1 MGDSI
6 LSVASPR
13 ECGVDNPINL
23 PDLNVVELLKSH
35 GIQPDKRLGQN
46 FLIDSTY
53 LRRVADAGNITKDDT
68 VLEVGAGLGS
78 LTRLLGMQAKEVIAV
93 ELDAYLIPILTQVT
107 NPFPNIHIIQSDIL
121 EIDPGELTTSTGYLV
136 VANIPYYITS
146 NLIRHL
152 LTGNI
157 RPRRVVLTIQREVA
171 ERICAQP
178 DKLSLLGLSV
188 QVFGHPMILSRVPA
202 GAFYPV
208 PKVDSAIIRIE
219 MYPAPIIP
227 ADQLDIFFQLAKA
240 GFSQKRKML
249 RNSLSAGLRIDRST
263 IENLLL
269 EAGIEPHRRAETL
282 TLDEWKSL
290 TSGYIN
296 LETQEL

>member
-1 MGDSI
+1 M
-6 LSVASPR
+6 
-13 ECGVDNPINL
+13 DNPINL

-46 FLIDSTY
+46 FLIDPMY
-53 LRRVADAGNITKDDT
+53 LHRVADAGNITKDDT

-78 LTRLLGMQAKEVIAV
+78 LTRLLGSQAKEVFAV
-93 ELDAYLIPILTQVT
+93 ELDTDLIPILKQVT
-107 NPFPNIHIIQSDIL
+107 IQFSNIQIIHRDIL
-121 EIDPGELTTSTGYLV
+121 KIDPGELTNSTSYLV

-152 LTGNI
+152 LAGNT

-178 DKLSLLGLSV
+178 NKLSLLGLSV
-188 QVFGHPMILSRVPA
+188 QVFGLPKILSRVPA

-219 MYPAPIIP
+219 IYPAPIIP
-227 ADQLDIFFQLAKA
+227 ADQLDIFFQIAKA

-249 RNSLSAGLRIDRST
+249 RNSLSAGLRQDRSI

-269 EAGIEPHRRAETL
+269 EADIEPQRRAQTL
-282 TLDEWKSL
+282 TLDEWKLL
-290 TSGYIN
+290 TSGYIK
-296 LETQEL
+296 LGTQD

>member
-1 MGDSI
+1 MGDGI
-6 LSVASPR
+6 LSVATPR
-13 ECGVDNPINL
+13 ECCVDNPINL
-23 PDLNVVELLKSH
+23 PDLNVVELLKRH

-46 FLIDSTY
+46 FLIDPTY
-53 LRRVADAGNITKDDT
+53 LRRVAEAGSISKDDT

-78 LTRLLGMQAKEVIAV
+78 LTRLLGIQAKEVYAI
-93 ELDAYLIPILTQVT
+93 ELDADLIPILNKVT
-107 NPFPNIHIIQSDIL
+107 KPFPNIHVIHGDIL
-121 EIDPGELTTSTGYLV
+121 RIDPTELTSSTGYLV

-152 LTGNI
+152 LVGKI
-157 RPRRVVLTIQREVA
+157 RPGRVVLTIQREVA

-178 DKLSLLGLSV
+178 NKLSLLGLSV
-188 QVFGHPMILSRVPA
+188 QVFGHPLIISRVPA

-208 PKVDSAIIRIE
+208 PKVDSAIMRIE

-227 ADQLDIFFQLAKA
+227 DDQLGIFFQIAKA

-249 RNSLSAGLRIDRST
+249 RNSLAAGLRQERST

-269 EAGIEPHRRAETL
+269 EAAIEPHRRAETL

-290 TSGYIN
+290 TSGYID
-296 LETQEL
+296 LEAQE

>member
-1 MGDSI
+1 
-6 LSVASPR
+6 
-13 ECGVDNPINL
+13 VDNPINL

-152 LTGNI
+152 LTGHT

-171 ERICAQP
+171 ERICAQS

-188 QVFGHPMILSRVPA
+188 QVFGDPVILSRVPA

-227 ADQLDIFFQLAKA
+227 TDQLDTFFLIAKA

-249 RNSLSAGLRIDRST
+249 RNSLSAGLRLDRST
-263 IENLLL
+263 IEDLLV
-269 EAGIEPHRRAETL
+269 EADIEPQRRAETL

-296 LETQEL
+296 FKTQDL

>member
-107 NPFPNIHIIQSDIL
+107 NPFPNIHIIQRDIL

-157 RPRRVVLTIQREVA
+157 RPRRVVLTIQKEVA

>member
-6 LSVASPR
+6 LFVASPR
-13 ECGVDNPINL
+13 ECGVDNSINL

-35 GIQPDKRLGQN
+35 GLQPDKRLGQN
-46 FLIDSTY
+46 FLIDPTY
-53 LRRVADAGNITKDDT
+53 LHRVADAGNITKDDT

-78 LTRLLGMQAKEVIAV
+78 LTRLLGMQAKEVFAV
-93 ELDAYLIPILTQVT
+93 EIDADLIPILKQVT
-107 NPFPNIHIIQSDIL
+107 NQFSNIQIIHRDIL
-121 EIDPGELTTSTGYLV
+121 KIDLGELTNSTSYLV

-152 LTGNI
+152 LVGNTH
-157 RPRRVVLTIQREVA
+157 PRRVVLTIQREVA

-178 DKLSLLGLSV
+178 NKLSLLGLSV
-188 QVFGHPMILSRVPA
+188 QVFGFPKILSRVPA

-219 MYPAPIIP
+219 IYPAPIIP
-227 ADQLDIFFQLAKA
+227 ADQLDTFFQIAKA

-249 RNSLSAGLRIDRST
+249 RNSLSAGLRQDRST

-269 EAGIEPHRRAETL
+269 EADIEPQRRAETL

-290 TSGYIN
+290 TSGYIK
-296 LETQEL
+296 LGTQD

>member
-1 MGDSI
+1 M
-6 LSVASPR
+6 
-13 ECGVDNPINL
+13 DNPINL

-68 VLEVGAGLGS
+68 VIEVGAGLGS
-78 LTRLLGMQAKEVIAV
+78 LTRLLGIQAKEVFAV
-93 ELDAYLIPILTQVT
+93 ELDADLIPILNQVT
-107 NPFPNIHIIQSDIL
+107 TPFPNIQIIHKDIL
-121 EIDPGELTTSTGYLV
+121 QIDPGELTTSTGYLV

-178 DKLSLLGLSV
+178 NKLSLLGLSV
-188 QVFGHPMILSRVPA
+188 QVYGHPVILSRVPA

-219 MYPAPIIP
+219 MYPAPVIP

-269 EAGIEPHRRAETL
+269 EAEIEPQRRAETL

-296 LETQEL
+296 FETQEL

>member
-1 MGDSI
+1 
-6 LSVASPR
+6 
-13 ECGVDNPINL
+13 VDNPINL

-107 NPFPNIHIIQSDIL
+107 NPFPNIHIIQRDIL

-157 RPRRVVLTIQREVA
+157 RPRRVVLTIQKEVA

-178 DKLSLLGLSV
+178 DKLSLLALSV

-208 PKVDSAIIRIE
+208 PKVD
-219 MYPAPIIP
+219 
-227 ADQLDIFFQLAKA
+227 
-240 GFSQKRKML
+240 
-249 RNSLSAGLRIDRST
+249 
-263 IENLLL
+263 
-269 EAGIEPHRRAETL
+269 
-282 TLDEWKSL
+282 
-290 TSGYIN
+290 
-296 LETQEL
+296 

>member
-1 MGDSI
+1 M
-6 LSVASPR
+6 
-13 ECGVDNPINL
+13 DNPINL

-53 LRRVADAGNITKDDT
+53 LRRVAGAGNITKDDT

-78 LTRLLGMQAKEVIAV
+78 LTRLLGIQAKEVFAV
-93 ELDAYLIPILTQVT
+93 ELDADLIPILNQVT
-107 NPFPNIHIIQSDIL
+107 TPFPNIHIIQRDIL
-121 EIDPGELTTSTGYLV
+121 QIDPGELTTSTGYLV

-152 LTGNI
+152 LTGKI

-178 DKLSLLGLSV
+178 NKLSLLGLSV
-188 QVFGHPMILSRVPA
+188 QVYGHPVIISRVPA

-227 ADQLDIFFQLAKA
+227 ADQLDIFFQIAKA

-249 RNSLSAGLRIDRST
+249 RNSLSAGLRKDRST
-263 IENLLL
+263 IEDLLL
-269 EAGIEPHRRAETL
+269 EADIEPQRRAETL